1 MTEYTHIPRRPCFTL
16 TCEQKKQDD
25 DLDDHDDHDDQDDH
39 DDHTDHD
46 DHDDSDG
53 NDDNNDNNDNHD
65 NDDNDDNDRYGDC
78 NSYVMLRE
86 RSYLAVIKS
95 KEVNIAKEVKWVIQ
109 DGHGLSLREALPNQ
123 NVYFF

>member
-1 MTEYTHIPRRPCFTL
+1 MTEYTHIPRRPCYTL

-39 DDHTDHD
+39 DDHADHD

-53 NDDNNDNNDNHD
+53 N
-65 NDDNDDNDRYGDC
+65 
-78 NSYVMLRE
+78 VMLRE
-86 RSYLAVIKS
+86 RSYLVVIKS